1 MTLSVQFLTMVSM
14 IVGGLYLGMVL
25 DTFRRFQ
32 RHWKRNV
39 VLVYVMEVFFWL
51 TQIFIL
57 YYILFRINAGELRF
71 YVFAACL
78 LGFSAYQVFVK
89 SLYKRLLEKLI
100 NIVARIYQLL
110 YRLVKMLIFTPIK
123 YIAQLLVA
131 FIIFLFNTILLVL
144 GFVLK
149 CVYLPLKWILIRIY
163 RLLPKKLKVI
173 LHHLAG
179 FYSKIQNICI
189 KYWRYISSKRR

>member
-14 IVGGLYLGMVL
+14 IAGGLYLGIAL

-39 VLVYVMEVFFWL
+39 ILVYVMEVFFWL
-51 TQIFIL
+51 TQVFIL
-57 YYILFRINAGELRF
+57 YYILFRVNAGELRF

-78 LGFSAYQVFVK
+78 LGFSAYQAFATN
-89 SLYKRLLEKLI
+89 LYKRLLEKIILI
-100 NIVARIYQLL
+100 IAKIYQFL
-110 YRLVKMLIFTPIK
+110 YQLVKTLIITPII
-123 YIAQLLVA
+123 YIAQLLIT
-131 FIIFLFNTILLVL
+131 FIVFLFNAVL
-144 GFVLK
+144 AVVGFVLK
-149 CVYLPLKWILIRIY
+149 CIYIPLKWIFIRIY
-163 RLLPKKLKVI
+163 HLLPKKMKVF

-179 FYSKIQNICI
+179 FYSKIQNICS